1 MTAELLTQDAR
12 IAVAGLSS
20 RNHWVIA
27 STAVRAGY
35 FPEGRVA
42 MPITAPQQR
51 PEIRPFAS
59 SRAGPSGSVE
69 HLGAV
74 AHSGRSVVT
83 PAARL
88 AAQELHT
95 IRPLHILPGPRYV
108 PIRCSRSAGNRAQ
121 SADEVSSAASTAA
134 CDHAHGEH
142 HSPASHTGKVSP
154 VAAKAQAIGA
164 AQRSGAV
171 VSAAS
176 MTHRRSARLCD
187 VNCTS
192 ADAGTWQ
199 IDERLNT
206 TKQWA
211 LKLDKL

>member
-27 STAVRAGY
+27 CTAVRAGY

-51 PEIRPFAS
+51 PGIRPFAS

-74 AHSGRSVVT
+74 VHSGRSVVT

-134 CDHAHGEH
+134 CDHAHG
-142 HSPASHTGKVSP
+142 ASLPGIPHGQSQPCSCQGPGDRGGAEIWSSCFSSFDDPSTEC
-154 VAAKAQAIGA
+154 QALRCQLHI
-164 AQRSGAV
+164 
-171 VSAAS
+171 
-176 MTHRRSARLCD
+176 C
-187 VNCTS
+187 
-192 ADAGTWQ
+192 
-199 IDERLNT
+199 
-206 TKQWA
+206 
-211 LKLDKL
+211 